1 MLRFAV
7 YDDHGP
13 AKDWPLDAA
22 YLVGPD
28 DIAVRGELTFKAGQI
43 RCTTRA
49 NHTVGLCLP
58 YDAGPLGRLMLQ
70 TCLLPDRDRP
80 YLLSLEFARHRIK
93 TFIAKS
99 EEWQMFELESD
110 HPAPREWEKARKL
123 FSEALNEKD
132 PIQADRLAQRSLVH
146 AVQANERLALAHAE
160 IFLHWRFGKRP
171 APSATLGVR
180 IHTGK
185 DTSALRDLLTRDF
198 DILVFPLRWS
208 ELEVEEGRY
217 DWAPLDRWVQWAQTQ
232 DKPCVLGPLLD
243 FSKRALPK
251 WMYVWQH
258 DYSTCR
264 DLVYEHVERVVKRYG
279 SAVDMWNVASGLN
292 VNDNFQ
298 FTAQQMIDLT
308 YMGSLIVRQV
318 HKGART
324 MVEIVEPFGEF
335 GAANKNAVAPLTY
348 LDQIVQE
355 GIPMDCVGVQLLFGQ
370 KGRGRET
377 RDLMQISSLLDR
389 FLTLDLPVLISA
401 VGVPSEAPEPGGGWW
416 HEPWTAQ
423 VQSRWVSRAF
433 SIAMSKPFVESV
445 IWSDLYDH
453 PSSDLPGAGLV
464 DASGR
469 TKPALQRLVGMRKRL
484 RKPLGPP
491 RRLSHRVSTGS
502 ADA

>member
-13 AKDWPLDAA
+13 ANDWPLDGA
-22 YLVGPD
+22 YLIGPD
-28 DIAVRGELTFKAGQI
+28 DIAVRGKLTFGGGLI
-43 RCTTRA
+43 RCKKRA
-49 NHTVGLCLP
+49 NHSVGLCLP

-70 TCLLPDRDRP
+70 TCLLPDRDKP
-80 YLLSLEFARHRIK
+80 YLLSVEVARHRIK
-93 TFIAKS
+93 SFIAKS

-110 HPAPREWEKARKL
+110 HPATQEWEKARKL
-123 FSEALNEKD
+123 FAEALND
-132 PIQADRLAQRSLVH
+132 RDSLQADRIAHRAVVH
-146 AVQANERLALAHAE
+146 AVEANERLALAHAE
-160 IFLHWRFGKRP
+160 ILLHWRFGSRP
-171 APSATLGVR
+171 ASSTTLGVR
-180 IHTGK
+180 IDSAK
-185 DTSALRDLLTRDF
+185 DTPALRELVKKNF

-217 DWAPLDRWVQWAQTQ
+217 NWDPLDQWVQWAQTQ

-243 FSKRALPK
+243 FSKRSLPK

-264 DLVYEHVERVVKRYG
+264 DLVYEHVERVVQRYR

-292 VNDNFQ
+292 VNNNFR
-298 FTAQQMIDLT
+298 FTPRQMIDLT
-308 YMGSLIVRQV
+308 YMASLIVRQV
-318 HKGART
+318 QKGARI

-335 GAANKNAVAPLTY
+335 GAANRDAVSPLIY

-355 GIPMDCVGVQLLFGQ
+355 GIPLDCVGVQLLFGQ
-370 KGRGRET
+370 DNQGRHA

-389 FLTLDLPVLISA
+389 FLALDLPVLVSA
-401 VGVPSEAPEPGGGWW
+401 IGVPSESSKHGGGWW

-423 VQSRWVSRAF
+423 VQSRWVARAF

-453 PSSDLPGAGLV
+453 PGSELLGAGLV

-469 TKPALQRLVGMRKRL
+469 TKPALQRLVGARKRL

-491 RRLSHRVSTGS
+491 RKLSQSVSERST
-502 ADA
+502 DE